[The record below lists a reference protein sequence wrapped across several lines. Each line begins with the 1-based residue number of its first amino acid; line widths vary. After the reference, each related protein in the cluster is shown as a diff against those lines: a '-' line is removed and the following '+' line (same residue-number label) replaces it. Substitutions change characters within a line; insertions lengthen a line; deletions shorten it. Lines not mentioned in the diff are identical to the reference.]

1 MTETA
6 PEGKGQV
13 DNSTPDAEGQATW
26 YESANDEVKGYIQ
39 NKGWDDPLKAVS
51 SYQEL
56 EKYRGASEDQLIKL
70 PKDGESYDAVYDR
83 LGRPESADKYDFTP
97 AEDTSVDQGRL
108 DTFKGIAHSAGLN
121 NAQFEKVVS
130 EISKYESS
138 TIAQIQE
145 AKTQEQT
152 TQLEALKK
160 EWGEGFEERAELGR
174 RFVRKN
180 LPEGLDRDQTLNAI
194 EDAIGTAAML
204 KLFANSGAGTGED
217 KLPKADSDRPYG
229 YTREQAIADKK
240 ALMSELKSS
249 PERLQNYNSA
259 TGPDYDKMQRLNKM
273 LAG

>member
-6 PEGKGQV
+6 PEGTGQV
-13 DNSTPDAEGQATW
+13 DASTPDAEGQATW

-70 PKDGESYDAVYDR
+70 PKEGESYDAVYDR
-83 LGRPESADKYDFTP
+83 LGRPESADKYEFTP
-97 AEDTSVDQGRL
+97 AEDASVDQGRL
-108 DTFKGIAHSAGLN
+108 DTFKDIAHSAGLN

-130 EISKYESS
+130 EISKYESGA
-138 TIAQIQE
+138 IAQIQE
-145 AKTQEQT
+145 AKIQEQA

-180 LPEGLDRDQTLNAI
+180 LPEGMDRDQTLNAI

-204 KLFANSGAGTGED
+204 KLFANSGQGAGED

-229 YTREQAIADKK
+229 YTREQAVADKK

>member
-1 MTETA
+1 MTELA
-6 PEGKGQV
+6 PEGAGQAEGLA
-13 DNSTPDAEGQATW
+13 PDAEGQATW

-70 PKDGESYDAVYDR
+70 PKEGESYDAVYDR
-83 LGRPESADKYDFTP
+83 LGRPESSDKYEFEAP
-97 AEDTSVDQGRL
+97 ENASIDTDRL

-121 NAQFEKVVS
+121 NEQFAKVVS
-130 EISKYESS
+130 EISSYE
-138 TIAQIQE
+138 TGIVQQL
-145 AKTQEQT
+145 QEQRAQEQA

-160 EWGEGFEERAELGR
+160 EWGDGFDERAELGR

-180 LPEGLDRDQTLNAI
+180 LPADMNREETLNAI
-194 EDAIGTAAML
+194 ENAIGTAAML
-204 KLFANSGAGTGED
+204 KLFANSGTGAGEDRLPKDGED
-217 KLPKADSDRPYG
+217 KPYG

-240 ALMSELKSS
+240 ALMSELKAS
-249 PERLQNYNSA
+249 PERLVSYNSA
-259 TGPDYDKMQRLNKM
+259 KGPDYDKMQRLNKM